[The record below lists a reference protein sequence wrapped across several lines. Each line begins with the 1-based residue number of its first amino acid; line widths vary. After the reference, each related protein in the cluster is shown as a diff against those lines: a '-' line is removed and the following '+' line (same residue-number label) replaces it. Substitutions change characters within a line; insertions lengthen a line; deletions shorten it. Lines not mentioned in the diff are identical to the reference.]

1 MALSVRFVGLV
12 IMLAALGAATASCF
26 DNKEQEA
33 DQAERV
39 AMQVDARL
47 RDQLA
52 VLEGVRALYQSD
64 DTASGFVGRSYLAA
78 LQPRVRAPGMQGVGI
93 AVAMR
98 RATPAAAEQ
107 RLRDNYGQPI
117 RVWPATDQPIGFPIV
132 LIEPNDPLNHAALGY
147 DMYSEPIRR
156 AAMRRAWQGRK
167 STSLNSS
174 HSCAPRMTSS

>member
-1 MALSVRFVGLV
+1 MR
-12 IMLAALGAATASCF
+12 I
-26 DNKEQEA
+26 
-33 DQAERV
+33 
-39 AMQVDARL
+39 
-47 RDQLA
+47 RDWS
-52 VLEGVRALYQSD
+52 SD
-64 DTASGFVGRSYLAA
+64 VCSSDL
-78 LQPRVRAPGMQGVGI
+78 VGI

-156 AAMRRAWQGRK
+156 AAMRRAWQTGRPAASGIVELVQESK
-167 STSLNSS
+167 ARGKQAGFLIYVPVYAESARPAMVASAN
-174 HSCAPRMTSS
+174 HARPIEAFVYAPFRVDDLLTAELGK

>member
-1 MALSVRFVGLV
+1 
-12 IMLAALGAATASCF
+12 
-26 DNKEQEA
+26 
-33 DQAERV
+33 
-39 AMQVDARL
+39 MQVEARL

-64 DTASGFVGRSYLAA
+64 DTASGFGVRSYLAA

-132 LIEPNDPLNHAALGY
+132 LIEPNDPPNHEIG
-147 DMYSEPIRR
+147 R
-156 AAMRRAWQGRK
+156 A
-167 STSLNSS
+167 
-174 HSCAPRMTSS
+174 SCKERVCQYVQLPLVAGNINKKKKK

>member
-1 MALSVRFVGLV
+1 
-12 IMLAALGAATASCF
+12 
-26 DNKEQEA
+26 
-33 DQAERV
+33 
-39 AMQVDARL
+39 
-47 RDQLA
+47 
-52 VLEGVRALYQSD
+52 
-64 DTASGFVGRSYLAA
+64 
-78 LQPRVRAPGMQGVGI
+78 MQGVGI

-156 AAMRRAWQGRK
+156 APMPRAWQTGRDRQSVGEGK
-167 STSLNSS
+167 SVSVRVMLGGRRIIKKKNNQQ
-174 HSCAPRMTSS
+174 

>member
-1 MALSVRFVGLV
+1 MMRPSAWADRLMALSVRFVGLV
-12 IMLAALGAATASCF
+12 IMLAALGAATASF
-26 DNKEQEA
+26 FYNKAQEA

-64 DTASGFVGRSYLAA
+64 DTASGFGVRSYLAA

-98 RATPAAAEQ
+98 R
-107 RLRDNYGQPI
+107 R
-117 RVWPATDQPIGFPIV
+117 
-132 LIEPNDPLNHAALGY
+132 
-147 DMYSEPIRR
+147 SEEHTSELQSL
-156 AAMRRAWQGRK
+156 MRISYAVFCLK
-167 STSLNSS
+167 KKTSK
-174 HSCAPRMTSS
+174 